1 VNIVSL
7 QILVV
12 KTEKEI
18 QMHNKYCNAKL
29 IKKKLDNFVMGQE
42 QGTRAIAMAFA
53 QHFLRIEASEYYSG
67 RKITKDNV
75 LLVGPTGC
83 GKTETFR
90 VLKSMAEEFGVPV
103 CLFNALDFAPTD
115 SWKGSKCLA
124 SIFTEVFRQAAEVYF
139 EKFDTEK
146 DVEKQKE
153 SITKIANNAII
164 VLDEIDK
171 LRIRGEGNNRHFLT
185 EYQSVLLKMV
195 EGNTYEVDD
204 ITLKDL
210 RKETAEKD
218 DGQKDNEE
226 DVEINSNEVDTT
238 NMMFVFMG
246 AFDGIE
252 EITRGRLEEER
263 LNKEEKD
270 LPARTMYQD
279 TQLGFLTVPQ
289 LAKKEEPVEY
299 TYEQLIPTQED
310 IIQFGF
316 MRELVGRISVRTV
329 YKPLKEDVLF
339 DILLHCET
347 SAYREYQQ
355 RFVVNGHKLLCNRD
369 ALKEISRIAVE
380 RGTGARGLRNIFS
393 ELLQDTMFELSGEPC
408 HHCLLRGKEM
418 RAHKP
423 PLLHKVDRF
432 AKIRLRIERERNKKL
447 AEIARIRA
455 AISGRRK

>member
-1 VNIVSL
+1 
-7 QILVV
+7 
-12 KTEKEI
+12 
-18 QMHNKYCNAKL
+18 MHNKYCNAKL

-279 TQLGFLTVPQ
+279 TQLG
-289 LAKKEEPVEY
+289 
-299 TYEQLIPTQED
+299 
-310 IIQFGF
+310 
-316 MRELVGRISVRTV
+316 
-329 YKPLKEDVLF
+329 
-339 DILLHCET
+339 
-347 SAYREYQQ
+347 
-355 RFVVNGHKLLCNRD
+355 
-369 ALKEISRIAVE
+369 
-380 RGTGARGLRNIFS
+380 
-393 ELLQDTMFELSGEPC
+393 
-408 HHCLLRGKEM
+408 
-418 RAHKP
+418 
-423 PLLHKVDRF
+423 
-432 AKIRLRIERERNKKL
+432 
-447 AEIARIRA
+447 
-455 AISGRRK
+455 